1 VILQLD
7 DELAYGNK
15 LADEMA
21 VLCDWK
27 NPVMRLES
35 RYKDMA
41 TFGLAMRQYAIKSE
55 FKLGIESS
63 SPIKYRGYC
72 KGGDGPWSIHARPE
86 VKGSSTIIVRHITSQ
101 FSLYVIP

>member
-1 VILQLD
+1 VKRGRGVGVNELN
-7 DELAYGNK
+7 DELADGDK

-41 TFGLAMRQYAIKSE
+41 TFGLAMRQ
-55 FKLGIESS
+55 
-63 SPIKYRGYC
+63 
-72 KGGDGPWSIHARPE
+72 
-86 VKGSSTIIVRHITSQ
+86 
-101 FSLYVIP
+101 